1 MIQSQRCGC
10 RLDEIDY
17 EIVVVLIFYYYIEY
31 WESCMMDNVFE
42 YYIKKIKEIKGDC
55 DIDLF
60 QIISISG
67 SWAIQ
72 ID

>member
-1 MIQSQRCGC
+1 
-10 RLDEIDY
+10 
-17 EIVVVLIFYYYIEY
+17 
-31 WESCMMDNVFE
+31 MMDNVFE

-67 SWAIQ
+67 S
-72 ID
+72 